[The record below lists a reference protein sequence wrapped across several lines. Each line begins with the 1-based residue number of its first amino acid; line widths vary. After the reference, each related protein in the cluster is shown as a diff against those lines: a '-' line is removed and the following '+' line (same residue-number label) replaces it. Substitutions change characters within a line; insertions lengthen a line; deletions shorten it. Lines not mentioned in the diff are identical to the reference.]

1 MEEKQLAIPS
11 SDDALPVTYR
21 PMPVTHYG
29 EGTSLEAAQGHDAV
43 SMAYMLEAASQ
54 AWIGV
59 STPREVLSLALAT
72 CRLLKERRD
81 LMGLPSAYT
90 NKEIKGTFTI
100 PLD

>member
-11 SDDALPVTYR
+11 HDDALPVTYR

-29 EGTSLEAAQGHDAV
+29 EGTSLEAAQGHDTV
-43 SMAYMLEAASQ
+43 PMAYMLEAASQ
-54 AWIGV
+54 AWIEIDSK
-59 STPREVLSLALAT
+59 STLFST
-72 CRLLKERRD
+72 CNLRLLKERRD